1 MRETGITCEKSTS
14 GDSIQ
19 ENTSVYKSI
28 QEYTKIHRGY
38 VKHRTSSENLVTSGS
53 CSVRT
58 KLTISSVVY
67 SPENTARPLSNWERG
82 RGREEG
88 KEGERRGGEGRR
100 EERRGRKERGEE
112 GKEGERRG
120 GGEREKERKEV

>member
-1 MRETGITCEKSTS
+1 M
-14 GDSIQ
+14 Q
-19 ENTSVYKSI
+19 ENTRVYKSI

-38 VKHRTSSENLVTSGS
+38 VKHCTSSENLVTSGS

-82 RGREEG
+82 RGRET
-88 KEGERRGGEGRR
+88 RGGGR
-100 EERRGRKERGEE
+100 EERREKGGEVERKGEE
-112 GKEGERRG
+112 GGEEKG
-120 GGEREKERKEV
+120 REKEEVGGRK